1 MLVWRETLEKH
12 HAPTV
17 TASLVL
23 VGRVVRGV
31 WDQKGVV
38 GYRGCLGRV
47 EMYRAQLMV
56 LEAQI
61 VGRVLLL
68 VVRTLLGEC
77 ALVELV
83 PNPAAGSG
91 DSR

>member
-1 MLVWRETLEKH
+1 MEEH
-12 HAPTV
+12 HAPAV
-17 TASLVL
+17 AASLVL
-23 VGRVVRGV
+23 MGLMGVRGV
-31 WDQKGVV
+31 GDQQGVV
-38 GYRGCLGRV
+38 GYGGCVGRM
-47 EMYRAQLMV
+47 EINRAQLMV
-56 LEAQI
+56 LEAHV

-83 PNPAAGSG
+83 PNPAAGGG